1 MTNRIDLF
9 IKNVQIVDVLTGT
22 ILRVASRYTKGK

>member
-22 ILRVASRYTKGK
+22 IRSGGVAIHEG

>member
-1 MTNRIDLF
+1 MTNRIDLY

-22 ILRVASRYTKGK
+22 VRSDGVEIHEG

>member
-22 ILRVASRYTKGK
+22 IRSDGVAIHEG